1 MRRSLLVAERIILF
15 RMMTRDRG
23 AHIGRMERASGAHPL
38 PIALEP
44 LLERNDLFRYGE
56 RVKPRQQTRSAS
68 GRAAGTAGAA
78 TESAAAPDVAERDVR
93 PLSGRRAQAAR
104 NDQRILEAARE
115 VFLADPGAP
124 ISAVADRAGV
134 GIGALYRRHA
144 SKDELLQRLAA
155 DGMAR
160 YLTEVRAALA
170 DEGDPWIAFTRFM
183 RRCVDIGAGALTQR
197 LAGSFTST
205 EELQRQ
211 GREIYAATQEL
222 LDRTKKA
229 AALRADVEVG
239 DLSLLL
245 EQLQGIRIGDE
256 VRASQL
262 RHRYLAVILDGL
274 HLADAPQLPSTPPT
288 WQETSRRYD
297 G

>member
-1 MRRSLLVAERIILF
+1 MPAKREAPPPSGRVSESAPPPS
-15 RMMTRDRG
+15 DRG
-23 AHIGRMERASGAHPL
+23 A
-38 PIALEP
+38 
-44 LLERNDLFRYGE
+44 
-56 RVKPRQQTRSAS
+56 
-68 GRAAGTAGAA
+68 
-78 TESAAAPDVAERDVR
+78 R

-104 NDQRILEAARE
+104 NDERILDAARA
-115 VFLADPGAP
+115 VFLADPVAP
-124 ISAVADRAGV
+124 ISAVAEHAGV

-155 DGMAR
+155 DGMER

-170 DEGDPWIAFTRFM
+170 DESDPWMAFTRFM

-205 EELQRQ
+205 EELNRQ
-211 GREIYAATQEL
+211 GREVYEATQEL
-222 LDRTKKA
+222 LQRTKA
-229 AALRADVEVG
+229 AGALRADVEVG

-245 EQLQGIRIGDE
+245 EQLQGIRIGDQ

-274 HLADAPQLPSTPPT
+274 HLADAPQLPSTPPS
-288 WQETSRRYD
+288 WQETSRRYQR
-297 G
+297 

>member
-1 MRRSLLVAERIILF
+1 MSAKQEAPPPSERE
-15 RMMTRDRG
+15 T
-23 AHIGRMERASGAHPL
+23 
-38 PIALEP
+38 
-44 LLERNDLFRYGE
+44 
-56 RVKPRQQTRSAS
+56 
-68 GRAAGTAGAA
+68 
-78 TESAAAPDVAERDVR
+78 R

-104 NDQRILEAARE
+104 NDERILEAARE

-124 ISAVADRAGV
+124 ISAVAEHAGV

-144 SKDELLQRLAA
+144 SKDVLLQRLAA
-155 DGMAR
+155 DGMER
-160 YLTEVRAALA
+160 YLVEVRSALA
-170 DEGDPWIAFTRFM
+170 DKGDPWIAFTRFI
-183 RRCVDIGAGALTQR
+183 RRCIDIGAGALTQR

-205 EELQRQ
+205 EDLQRQ
-211 GREIYAATQEL
+211 GREVYQATQEL
-222 LDRTKKA
+222 LDRTKA
-229 AALRADVEVG
+229 AGALRADVEVG

-245 EQLQGIRIGDE
+245 EQLQGVRIGDQ

-274 HLADAPQLPSTPPT
+274 HLADAPQLPSTPPS

>member
-1 MRRSLLVAERIILF
+1 MKAISAVDPLGMSAE
-15 RMMTRDRG
+15 
-23 AHIGRMERASGAHPL
+23 A
-38 PIALEP
+38 

-56 RVKPRQQTRSAS
+56 GVTANRQTRRAS
-68 GRAAGTAGAA
+68 GRGADPARAASGRTAQ
-78 TESAAAPDVAERDVR
+78 AAAAASRRGAQTAERDVP
-93 PLSGRRAQAAR
+93 PLSGRRAEAAR

-124 ISAVADRAGV
+124 ISAVAERAGV

-222 LDRTKKA
+222 LDRTRKA
-229 AALRADVEVG
+229 GALRADVEVG

>member
-1 MRRSLLVAERIILF
+1 M
-15 RMMTRDRG
+15 
-23 AHIGRMERASGAHPL
+23 
-38 PIALEP
+38 
-44 LLERNDLFRYGE
+44 
-56 RVKPRQQTRSAS
+56 
-68 GRAAGTAGAA
+68 AGKQA
-78 TESAAAPDVAERDVR
+78 TSAASDRDAR

-104 NDQRILEAARE
+104 NDERILEAARE

-155 DGMAR
+155 DGMQR
-160 YLTEVRAALA
+160 YLVEVRAALA

-183 RRCVDIGAGALTQR
+183 RRCIDIGAGALTQR

-211 GREIYAATQEL
+211 GREIYQATQEL
-222 LDRTKKA
+222 LERTKA
-229 AALRADVEVG
+229 AGALRADVEVG

-245 EQLQGIRIGDE
+245 EQLQGLRIGDQ

-262 RHRYLAVILDGL
+262 RHRYLAVVLDGL
-274 HLADAPQLPSTPPT
+274 HLADAPQLPATPPT
-288 WQETSRRYD
+288 WQETSRRYES
-297 G
+297 

>member
-1 MRRSLLVAERIILF
+1 MPSGQR
-15 RMMTRDRG
+15 TR
-23 AHIGRMERASGAHPL
+23 A
-38 PIALEP
+38 
-44 LLERNDLFRYGE
+44 
-56 RVKPRQQTRSAS
+56 AS
-68 GRAAGTAGAA
+68 GRVSGAA
-78 TESAAAPDVAERDVR
+78 SPSGAAPA

-104 NDQRILEAARE
+104 NDERILEAARE

-124 ISAVADRAGV
+124 ISAVAERAGV
-134 GIGALYRRHA
+134 GIGALYRRHE
-144 SKDELLQRLAA
+144 SKDVLLQRLAA
-155 DGMAR
+155 DGMDR
-160 YLTEVRAALA
+160 YLAEVRAALA

-183 RRCVDIGAGALTQR
+183 RRCIDIGAGALTQR

-211 GREIYAATQEL
+211 GREIYQATQEL
-222 LDRTKKA
+222 LARTKA
-229 AALRADVEVG
+229 AGALRPDVEVG

-245 EQLQGIRIGDE
+245 EQLQGIRVGDE

-262 RHRYLAVILDGL
+262 RHRYLAVVLDGL

-288 WQETSRRYD
+288 WQETSRRYE